1 MSGGDCIPRE
11 YTSARA
17 SQANRRIAVSG
28 PIQVKFAQEGMP
40 AVEYLRVLAHVYIC
54 KDTHTC
60 PSLQAKQDIRRYK
73 EQIKAMDV
81 SGKEVTSTS

>member
-1 MSGGDCIPRE
+1 
-11 YTSARA
+11 
-17 SQANRRIAVSG
+17 
-28 PIQVKFAQEGMP
+28 MP